1 MLQAWGERHSIKQL
15 RTKETPLDHG
25 ASEPFQDGSAGR
37 LNIRWRY
44 TNRISQHYMGN
55 SCFWVLFCAVHL
67 NRLTECIFHIK
78 TLFVSADLKL
88 IRFKKVDM
96 LLNNPCSSQNCMMRA
111 KMNELFN
118 PFSFTNLKHQGQI
131 FCCSVTFKK
140 FIRWVMFLSKKPH
153 NPSKRRLCLLFRTPL
168 SSLVTSWCL
177 QSGVLEDGQTWIC
190 KDKFHVGCKEIKWY
204 LPNAALTLCPVPALG
219 SAPGEPGMAHTLL
232 SLPSCS
238 SLKQTPQNSQVL

>member
-1 MLQAWGERHSIKQL
+1 MEHLSLFRMAL
-15 RTKETPLDHG
+15 LDG
-25 ASEPFQDGSAGR
+25 STYSGIIPTGFLSTTWEILASECYFVQCTSAGCR
-37 LNIRWRY
+37 
-44 TNRISQHYMGN
+44 
-55 SCFWVLFCAVHL
+55 VHL
-67 NRLTECIFHIK
+67 PYKNS
-78 TLFVSADLKL
+78 VSADLKL
-88 IRFKKVDM
+88 IRFKKVGM

-140 FIRWVMFLSKKPH
+140 FIRWMMFLSRKPH
-153 NPSKRRLCLLFRTPL
+153 NPSKKRLCLLFRTPL

-177 QSGVLEDGQTWIC
+177 QSGVLEPGQTWIC

-204 LPNAALTLCPVPALG
+204 LPNAALTLWPVPVLG

-238 SLKQTPQNSQVL
+238 SLKQTPRNSRVL